1 MDEFLSFVAEIM
13 EVEPSELSADT
24 EYGVF
29 PQWDSVIHL
38 QLVMEIEE
46 KYGVEIPFYKVPE
59 IRTLAEFYSYI
70 EG

>member
-1 MDEFLSFVAEIM
+1 MKEFLEFVADIM
-13 EVEPSELSADT
+13 EVSPAEISADT
-24 EYGVF
+24 EYGEF
-29 PQWDSVIHL
+29 PQWDSVMHL

-46 KYGVEIPFYKVPE
+46 KYGVEIPFHKVPE